1 MENQTENV
9 VVEQVASKKGL
20 IAKIVAGVVGL
31 LAVIGGVI
39 FFRKKQLAKLNNEEV
54 MIEDSEEE
62 SIED

>member
-9 VVEQVASKKGL
+9 VEQVGSKKGL
-20 IAKIVAGVVGL
+20 ITKIVAGVVGI

-39 FFRKKQLAKLNNEEV
+39 FFRKRQLAKLNNEEV